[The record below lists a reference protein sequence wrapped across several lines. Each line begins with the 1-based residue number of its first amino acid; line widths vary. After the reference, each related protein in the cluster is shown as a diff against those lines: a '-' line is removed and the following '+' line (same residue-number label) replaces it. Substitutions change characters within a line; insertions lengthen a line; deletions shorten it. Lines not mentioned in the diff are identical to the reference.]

1 MLVVSLPISYFVLQS
16 LLYLHIIQRC
26 NVLIPLTILFRAGTP
41 YKGLDFVN
49 GSIRRV
55 NLDELSDNH
64 RVYDSRKISGAAN
77 SLIRVVRSMLIEFAK
92 KAGYAEEF
100 CDFEDI
106 DEESLICSVVYVDGE
121 RENLSLRKFDL
132 LIRNESWRRQAM
144 FLQGYVPATSTQ
156 SGFFGS
162 QKKVR
167 SLLDSDGAEAADQY
181 TKSLAKFVERAYSE
195 CTSELVPAAAP
206 KKSSSVASSR
216 RSSLDSAASSQASS
230 AIASAVAGVG
240 GQQVLLKV
248 VEMNATFVLDK
259 RGRLYFLQSDY
270 TTIEIQKNVKEVEEV
285 LVQDKSSREN
295 SAAESIYN
303 ELQTLLR
310 RASNRGLSIQDT
322 FKHFNTQRTGF
333 VDVDGLM
340 NGMAKLGIGVTF
352 TVGEKVLQLIG
363 GIGSDFLTIQD
374 FERFINVEKD
384 LQVFEDG
391 GFNSQTRRKDLFKNT
406 VSGEY
411 LARQKELSQLL
422 PPPTTGVITGP
433 LPPRQKLPPVSGSRG
448 GHARGRGASSED
460 EEEEGEEEEDDFPSD
475 PSFGLKPG
483 SASVSF
489 VGTGSSS
496 NLMGGQ
502 TGTAEIEVGA
512 GTGSREGAVRQ
523 TSVKK
528 GPGGASKV
536 QKKRPLTSVE
546 EAEARRVEAEKSQP
560 LPPWATKRQK
570 RALKE
575 LQNAV
580 SRSEA
585 KRQKEEELLGTA
597 AAAAAGADDDARM
610 ATSGTPATPGTSA
623 GRSVTS
629 SLGANVRKTPIVPPF
644 NTSAISGP
652 DSRSVSPS
660 GTASASRRPG
670 SSSGSGFG
678 SLSNFGSKDLKGIS
692 LDPSALSHDINKDKD
707 EILYV
712 DYGMM
717 MTYRLVLGAGDNY
730 DGRKT
735 HEELQTLRYKSILEG
750 HEKSFVEEVNAAA
763 EEASGGNRQMSFTL
777 VVVPDLFMTLET
789 LEVSLDRLLDKF
801 PHARLVLVGVPGLP
815 NTNWPPG
822 FVLNSD
828 IFARAMSKLLMFL
841 HGSRN
846 QLVKYP
852 GDPIFMMG
860 IGVSVYTVS
869 RFIVNHSY
877 KLGPVRNQ
885 IRAIFAI
892 NGYLK
897 LNGGVKRICKELRD
911 AMVSANSYEV
921 NELIVSLHFYDEYLI
936 QNGREEVLKKFW
948 ACRRGLCSYD
958 VPDESAGRGYVG
970 VLEHLNGIMV
980 DETAIVDGKAT
991 ASSSRSGRKQSM
1003 SQSGS
1008 RRQSSAGQGSIDG
1021 GSGSRRQSSV
1031 GPGSMDGS
1039 SSFSRKH
1046 SIMGSRDSM
1055 SSGGGSIGGKSRR
1068 MSMAQKLDGI
1078 LGSASSPDAFD
1089 GTRLLADSNIPII
1102 VVQST
1107 EDVFIDPRNV
1117 GAFKEMLPANRKLVN
1132 SIDDIYNVAGA
1143 IQINYLAAGHE
1154 VIQERNG
1161 FILGLVTNAAMLCG
1175 INPLVLEDGRK
1186 KNGDVDEEIFDV
1198 LVMAER
1204 RREQIAREEQ
1214 EAKEQ
1219 AKREEQERKK
1229 KRREAR
1235 QLNRAEREEE
1245 EREQRRIQAEEEE
1258 LQRAADEEK
1267 SRLEGLRQLDEAG
1280 RLAQEVKDKED
1291 KDEEAKRERQI
1302 VEREKRAKLALER
1315 KQRELKAARKAEMEV
1330 LYEKERLYAE
1340 QKLEAREILLMEKED
1355 SRSVFAREYHRH
1367 CMLLEESNKLAA
1379 EKAQLLHE
1387 YRREEAVKKVEE
1399 NLARARA
1406 ARMEE
1411 RRLKAASVVAQLEA
1425 EELTLSGEKNG
1436 GYDPKNP
1443 KEVNQI
1449 IVATQRLLKD
1459 LMECRQKCVEAM
1471 KRQRLILAKVEL
1483 FRKQCYDLDTD
1494 VSRLRRAVRL
1504 VEINPSLVVSQ
1515 DPTGKEQGNDDF
1527 YKAQLEDLKRNLAS
1541 KEESYLDFLSV
1552 KRSREEQLEIANRTV
1567 QKFKLKQSER
1577 DQLMRDRLHQMGLLV
1592 KELSDKIRNLKMS
1605 RDNLTNTR
1613 NILKMKGLTVERRID
1628 AVMKEWNR
1636 IKHVKEDLV
1645 DTDVWIEG
1653 VLQRARTK
1661 ELRKHLESERDKS
1674 TKDLDL
1680 IHKDFDHHYTLIV
1693 EAGERIGLAK
1703 RDCDKLSLA
1712 LKSFTTAYKKVS
1724 SFSVNDLLHAVTA
1737 RMEKAQKVEDKKEKD
1752 ALIAEKMMQ
1761 LGAVSQA
1768 EKVRVKDHELR
1779 SKDDRQFIGLDIVLN
1794 PEKYLHLS
1802 ITEAEEMQY
1811 DQDYQCELT
1820 KPDLERIQKLPVQIN
1835 LAMPFLHTETEIR
1848 THRLFNL
1855 YYRDVC
1861 IDDDYFRKKDFYSAG
1876 GGQVN
1881 DDGTVV
1887 SASIDGGDGGS
1898 VVSGLS
1904 GTVTPIAANHFK
1916 KVEKDALAGPKEM
1929 QESEAV
1935 HDIIIKES
1943 LRDRIRAITED
1954 EPISEDEQAWLQLD
1968 KILSP
1973 EAFGAEELTEV
1984 LEQLKRR
1991 KVDIDVTTTNNEV
2004 EVMKH
2009 RKPDIE
2015 LSTTSH
2021 LNSPGKKSYD
2031 GSQLMMSHNITESE
2045 IHPTDLKKL
2054 SKTTLPVQLIKEND
2068 AFNLAKR
2075 DGDKYSELRYRYD
2088 TGEKVFSYD
2097 WKCPFN
2103 LVELL
2108 EIRDTDATD
2117 LRTDDQMKVKLLM
2130 EKYYVDPNES
2140 VIGAMRLKTMNEV
2153 TGRLNAGIKGIE
2165 MAHRLTR
2172 RRQSVALGVMNSAGL
2187 GKRTSSTALFA
2198 GSMEMKTMEPL
2209 ASLEEG
2215 SSADDMTAD
2224 DMTMEG
2230 TLADGGESFEGSV
2243 EDAAQKLA
2251 SNRIWGSWEQV
2262 HPASAGLDSQ
2272 MQIFQPSVYTA
2283 SRDHPAS
2290 YAMSVDPE
2298 PPKLLA
2304 ELDELSADPMQTQ
2317 TKEDGIKTLLA
2328 MPKAMEFNSFENDSK
2343 SIWFITESIT
2353 ELGSQEQK
2361 AVKGKVVLIAQKDKL
2376 PLLEVTDSLID
2387 ARQSRIHRFVVPDR
2401 EDARILDI
2409 TVSIVYQ
2416 GTFGTKGYKVGRLA
2430 AALFR
2435 LPSAKHSFS
2444 TPQPIGFSPYDMQS
2458 SNLPESLGRVT
2469 ILHQPKIRPIVP
2481 GPMQIVVG
2489 SASTTKYS
2497 IEVSARYAKAALPIV
2512 DEAIIVAKTAQARFP
2527 KVLLEIEALDESL
2540 RLAERKL
2547 LVCDK
2552 MILEAQAEA
2561 KRVQERMYFI
2571 SDLLEKDD
2579 EDMTMLEDERK
2590 EYQREYGILEVEYSQ
2605 FSNQFASRH
2614 QEKIDIR
2621 EGIAMMHD
2629 LQRQRQAEKKSLKV
2643 DLENYRRDL
2652 PSCMALLRSLQEASN
2667 VAAALNTSIQGPA
2680 ADSHAGKS
2688 SEPVGLPK
2696 MLTPA
2701 ETVRATF
2708 KRDGWDLLEL
2718 EHRQWIMLDQ
2728 ALNPVKYEWLRE
2740 QEEAERQELLDLGK
2754 KPKKK
2759 KYNAAIEAFM
2769 LSKTEIQHILRSGF
2783 ATLNRR
2789 EVVVR
2794 KLLTKYHDDPE
2805 IMARSQAIAAHGFDP
2820 HIAERVRA
2828 KNPKA
2833 YSKEEQEWSSVDR
2846 VLHPEI
2852 WKHYVHI
2859 DEGTNFAPAAGKV
2872 SHEHKGGQSTPGTIT
2887 RPGSPDVLPSKPG
2900 TAGTSGGG
2908 GGTAATS
2915 KPGTAGSK
2923 NDQISSV
2930 GRILGLGDMGQDAKL
2945 HTATGT
2951 TDMNTLLDA
2960 TQTQMIKS
2968 QDSRLPWK
2976 CHFTK
2981 DQLMKIWRTPRH
2993 VLTEEIER
3001 HAHKL
3006 LHKYNGTYQG
3016 YIQAEQESGE
3026 RRDNGA
3032 GHGKH
3037 IQWNV
3042 LGNTVTS
3049 DVDLRTRILLREIDR
3064 VSASK
3069 NEYMDSE
3076 VLHAAT
3082 QRFPTTLLRVHL
3094 EEELDFVLREQVK
3107 ERERSQRWKIDD
3119 YSDEESDD
3127 DEGPPPDGGQGMDD
3141 DEDEVSDL
3149 DGDVDDDVAVAALQA
3164 KVAKRAKKREKRR
3177 KAEKADQGS
3186 SIEDDVFKM
3195 RKMLNQYSEA
3205 GEELEAAILQ
3215 NALGR
3220 GGCIACRTNPCS
3232 WKPCVDVELVS
3243 QRKKELDKEL
3253 ERVRLDRDSHVITSD
3268 VCLSAHMGG
3277 NRVFK
3282 RMDLLDELNT
3292 ESRDLDRR
3300 LQLNNVDRELH
3311 NAYSTRSEYIEIEH
3325 LHGYKMMMW
3334 TSNARVA
3341 LESRQSKLV
3350 AMSVAKDVIDSM
3362 LDYML
3367 EGWFFGETKSTS
3379 TMIGYVPSIKDSKDG
3394 NGKPSMMRPGADQ
3407 IDALELHNRKLKAR
3421 ADLKKK
3427 GIASTDSSR
3436 GTILEKAAGIE
3447 ETSQTNI
3454 KREKVAKKGSQ
3465 HEHLLNE
3472 TESTLRFGLFMLTFM
3487 YFRAMTFVR
3496 REKVSWSGESEMAGL
3511 TGHGGK
3517 MTDERMRMLDEENKA
3532 AARKK
3537 KIDQILAKCK
3547 VGEQRRKDREAAERQ
3562 EAIFRLAAVI
3572 RRQKTETAAVGTLQR
3587 MYRGHLGRKAA
3598 KRWALKRAEINA
3610 MHFLLNST
3618 AICLQRV
3625 WRGYLG
3631 REYTVRKRR
3640 EMAYFIALM
3649 RQQEAEDDEELYW
3662 QTHPWSKL
3670 KRDNKDW
3677 MDKKLRKSHQVNVL
3691 GGSRLTKEEQDR
3703 QLAEA
3708 ADAESSEEE
3717 ESDDDFDARS
3727 EAPSNTRG
3735 DNSGGGGG
3743 GGDDGDGNEN
3753 TGARASTRGSNG
3765 DGDVLVEGAGASEKA
3780 PIGGLSKKET
3790 E

>member
-1 MLVVSLPISYFVLQS
+1 M
-16 LLYLHIIQRC
+16 
-26 NVLIPLTILFRAGTP
+26 
-41 YKGLDFVN
+41 
-49 GSIRRV
+49 
-55 NLDELSDNH
+55 NLDELSDTH
-64 RVYDSRKISGAAN
+64 RVYDSRLISGATNALLRVIR
-77 SLIRVVRSMLIEFAK
+77 SLLIEFARNS
-92 KAGYAEEF
+92 GYAEEF

-106 DEESLICSVVYVDGE
+106 DDESLICSAVYVDGE
-121 RENLSLRKFDL
+121 REHLSLRKFDL
-132 LIRNESWRRQAM
+132 LIRNESWRRQLM
-144 FLQGYVPATSTQ
+144 FIQGYVPMASSQT
-156 SGFFGS
+156 GFFGS
-162 QKKVR
+162 KKKVR

-181 TKSLAKFVERAYSE
+181 AKSLAKFVERAYSE
-195 CTSELVPAAAP
+195 CSSDLVSVGAPAA
-206 KKSSSVASSR
+206 KKGGGSVASSR
-216 RSSLDSAASSQASS
+216 RSSDASSSAVSS
-230 AIASAVAGVG
+230 AIASAAAGANK
-240 GQQVLLKV
+240 VLLKV
-248 VEMNATFVLDK
+248 IEMQASFVLDK
-259 RGRLYFLQSDY
+259 KGKLFFLQSDY
-270 TTIEIQKNVKEVEEV
+270 TSIEIQNNSREVEEV
-285 LVQDKSSREN
+285 MTHDKTSREI

-352 TVGEKVLQLIG
+352 SVGEKVLHLIG
-363 GIGSDFLTIQD
+363 GIGSAFLTIQD
-374 FERFINVEKD
+374 FERFINVAKD

-391 GFNSQTRRKDLFKNT
+391 GFNSSTRRKDLFKNT
-406 VSGEY
+406 TGGEFI
-411 LARQKELSQLL
+411 ARQRELSQLL
-422 PPPTTGVITGP
+422 PPPTDVITGP
-433 LPPRQKLPPVSGSRG
+433 LPQRAKLPPMSAGTYG
-448 GHARGRGASSED
+448 EDSED
-460 EEEEGEEEEDDFPSD
+460 EDEDEDDFPSE
-475 PSFGLKPG
+475 PMFGLKPG
-483 SASVSF
+483 SAAVSF
-489 VGTGSSS
+489 RGSSS
-496 NLMGGQ
+496 NVLGSVPPAAP
-502 TGTAEIEVGA
+502 TDSVDTADNPA
-512 GTGSREGAVRQ
+512 TRKA
-523 TSVKK
+523 KPK
-528 GPGGASKV
+528 GKSSGGA
-536 QKKRPLTSVE
+536 KKRTLNSVE
-546 EAEARRVEAEKSQP
+546 QAEARRVEAEKNEP
-560 LPPWATKRQK
+560 LPPWASKRQK

-580 SRSEA
+580 TRASA
-585 KRQKEEELLGTA
+585 KQQKEEDLLGTA
-597 AAAAAGADDDARM
+597 GGEDSVRASS
-610 ATSGTPATPGTSA
+610 SGVTTPGTPSSA
-623 GRSVTS
+623 DRSKTAS
-629 SLGANVRKTPIVPPF
+629 PAPNVRRAPIVPPF
-644 NTSAISGP
+644 NASAVSGP
-652 DSRSVSPS
+652 DSRSTSPAQ
-660 GTASASRRPG
+660 GATGKRPG
-670 SSSGSGFG
+670 SSSGV
-678 SLSNFGSKDLKGIS
+678 SNLGSKDLKGIP
-692 LDPSALSHDINKDKD
+692 LDPSAMSLEINKDKD
-707 EILYV
+707 EILYI

-730 DGRKT
+730 EGRKT
-735 HEELQTLRYKSILEG
+735 HEELETLRYKSILEG

-777 VVVPDLFMTLET
+777 VVLPDLFMTLET
-789 LEVSLDRLLDKF
+789 LQVSLDRLLDKF
-801 PHARLVLVGVPGLP
+801 PHARLVLVGFPGLP

-828 IFARAMSKLLMFL
+828 IFARAVSKLLMYL

-869 RFIVNHSY
+869 RYIVNHSY
-877 KLGPVRNQ
+877 KLGPIRNH
-885 IRAIFAI
+885 IRAIIAI

-936 QNGREEVLKKFW
+936 QNGREDVLKKFW
-948 ACRRGLCSYD
+948 ASRRGLCSYD
-958 VPDESAGRGYVG
+958 VPDETAGRGYVG

-980 DETAIVDGKAT
+980 DEAAIVDGKASG
-991 ASSSRSGRKQSM
+991 SSSRSGRKQSV
-1003 SQSGS
+1003 SQSSS
-1008 RRQSSAGQGSIDG
+1008 RRQSSAGQGSMDAGPSRKQSFAAG
-1021 GSGSRRQSSV
+1021 GGDRKQSISGGGDRKQSISSGGSSSRSGSRRMSV
-1031 GPGSMDGS
+1031 
-1039 SSFSRKH
+1039 
-1046 SIMGSRDSM
+1046 
-1055 SSGGGSIGGKSRR
+1055 
-1068 MSMAQKLDGI
+1068 AQKLDNI
-1078 LGSASSPDAFD
+1078 LGSAASTDAFD

-1117 GAFKEMLPANRKLVN
+1117 AAFKEYLPANRKLVDDM
-1132 SIDDIYNVAGA
+1132 DDIYNVPGA
-1143 IQINYLAAGHE
+1143 IHVNYLAAGHE

-1161 FILGLVTNAAMLCG
+1161 FILGVVTNAALLCG
-1175 INPLVLEDGRK
+1175 INPLALEEGNK
-1186 KNGDVDEEIFDV
+1186 KSDVDEEVFDV

-1204 RREQIAREEQ
+1204 RREQIAKEEQ
-1214 EAKEQ
+1214 DAKDQ
-1219 AKREEQERKK
+1219 AKREEQERKQR
-1229 KRREAR
+1229 RREAR
-1235 QLNRAEREEE
+1235 QLSKAEREEE
-1245 EREQRRIQAEEEE
+1245 EREQKRIRDEEDETK
-1258 LQRAADEEK
+1258 RIADEE
-1267 SRLEGLRQLDEAG
+1267 AA
-1280 RLAQEVKDKED
+1280 RLADIEQHKASELQAQQAKEKEGKDD
-1291 KDEEAKRERQI
+1291 AAKKERQV

-1315 KQRELKAARKAEMEV
+1315 KQRELKAARQAEMEV
-1330 LYEKERLYAE
+1330 LYEKERLFAE
-1340 QKLEAREILLMEKED
+1340 QKLEAREVVFMTKED
-1355 SRSVFAREYHRH
+1355 SRSVFAREYYDH
-1367 CMLLEESNKLAA
+1367 CMLLEKSNQLAA
-1379 EKAQLLHE
+1379 EKAILLHE

-1411 RRLKAASVVAQLEA
+1411 RRIKAAQVVAQLEA
-1425 EELTLSGEKNG
+1425 EELQLSGEKNG
-1436 GYDPKNP
+1436 GYNPENP

-1483 FRKQCYDLDTD
+1483 FRKQVYDLDTD

-1515 DPTGKEQGNDDF
+1515 DASGNEQGNEDF
-1527 YKAQLEDLKRNLAS
+1527 YKAQLEDLKRNLSS
-1541 KEESYLDFLSV
+1541 KEESYLDFLAV

-1567 QKFKLKQSER
+1567 QKFKIKQSER
-1577 DQLMRDRLHQMGLLV
+1577 DQFMRDRLHQMGVLV
-1592 KELSDKIRNLKMS
+1592 KEYSDKIRSLKLS
-1605 RDNLTNTR
+1605 RDSLTNTR
-1613 NILKMKGLTVERRID
+1613 NILKMKGLMVEKRID
-1628 AVMKEWNR
+1628 SVMKEWNR
-1636 IKHVKEDLV
+1636 IKNVKDLLV

-1653 VLQRARTK
+1653 VLQRAHTK
-1661 ELRKHLESERDKS
+1661 ELRHHLESERDKNQQV
-1674 TKDLDL
+1674 LEQV
-1680 IHKDFDHHYTLIV
+1680 HKDFDHHYTLIV
-1693 EAGERIGLAK
+1693 EAGEIIGLTK

-1712 LKSFTTAYKKVS
+1712 LKSFANAYKKVS
-1724 SFSVNDLLHAVTA
+1724 SFSVQDLLDAVTA
-1737 RMEKAQKVEDKKEKD
+1737 RAEKAQKVEEKKGKD
-1752 ALIAEKMMQ
+1752 ALIAEKMSQ
-1761 LGAVSQA
+1761 LGVVSQA

-1779 SKDDRQFIGLDIVLN
+1779 SKDDRQFIGLDIILN

-1820 KPDLERIQKLPVQIN
+1820 KPDLERILKLPVQIN

-1848 THRLFNL
+1848 THRLFNM

-1861 IDDDYFRKKDFYSAG
+1861 IDDDYFRKKDFYCAG
-1876 GGQVN
+1876 GGVVN

-1887 SASIDGGDGGS
+1887 SESVEGGDGGS
-1898 VVSGLS
+1898 VISGLS
-1904 GTVTPIAANHFK
+1904 GSAIGANHFK
-1916 KVEKDALAGPKEM
+1916 KSVKDVLAGPKEM

-1943 LRDRIRAITED
+1943 MRDRLRALTED
-1954 EPISEDEQAWLQLD
+1954 EDISEEEQAWLQVD

-1973 EAFGAEELTEV
+1973 EAFGAEELREV
-1984 LEQLKRR
+1984 LEQLAR
-1991 KVDIDVTTTNNEV
+1991 KKKDIDVTTTNNEL

-2009 RKPDIE
+2009 RKPDSE

-2021 LNSPGKKSYD
+2021 ITSPGHKSYD
-2031 GSQLMMSHNITESE
+2031 ESYPLMSNNVTESE
-2045 IHPTDLKKL
+2045 INPADLKKL
-2054 SKTTLPVQLIKEND
+2054 AKTTLPVQLFKQND

-2088 TGEKVFSYD
+2088 TGEQVFSYD
-2097 WKCPFN
+2097 WTCRFN
-2103 LVELL
+2103 ILELL
-2108 EIRDTDATD
+2108 EIRDTDAVD
-2117 LRTDDQMKVKLLM
+2117 LRTEDQMRVKLLM

-2140 VIGAMRLKTMNEV
+2140 LIGAMRLKTMNEV
-2153 TGRLNAGIKGIE
+2153 TGRINNALKQID
-2165 MAHRLTR
+2165 MAHRMTQR
-2172 RRQSVALGVMNSAGL
+2172 KSSVALGVMNSAGK
-2187 GKRTSSTALFA
+2187 GKRSSSTALFA
-2198 GSMEMKTMEPL
+2198 GTAEMKAINPL
-2209 ASLEEG
+2209 ACLEETSTDG
-2215 SSADDMTAD
+2215 LLDDLTVDAEDSTAY
-2224 DMTMEG
+2224 E
-2230 TLADGGESFEGSV
+2230 ESV
-2243 EDAAQKLA
+2243 DDAAQKLA

-2272 MQIFQPSVYTA
+2272 MHVFQPSVYTS

-2290 YAMSVDPE
+2290 FAMSVDPE
-2298 PPKLLA
+2298 VPRLLA
-2304 ELDELSADPMQTQ
+2304 ELEDLESDPTGAS
-2317 TKEDGIKTLLA
+2317 KEDGVTALTA
-2328 MPKAMEFNSFENDSK
+2328 MPKAHQFNAFENDAK
-2343 SIWFITESIT
+2343 SVWFITESIT

-2361 AVKGKVVLIAQKDKL
+2361 TVKGKVVLIAQKDKL
-2376 PLLEVTDSLID
+2376 PLLEVTDAVID

-2435 LPSAKHSFS
+2435 LPSSRHEHS
-2444 TPQPIGFSPYDMQS
+2444 TPQPIGYSPYAMQA

-2481 GPMQIVVG
+2481 GPMQIVIG
-2489 SASTTKYS
+2489 SASSTKYS
-2497 IEVSARYAKAALPIV
+2497 IEVSARYARAALPIV
-2512 DEAIIVAKTAQARFP
+2512 DDAIVVAKTMQARFP

-2552 MILEAQAEA
+2552 MIIEAQLEA

-2579 EDMTMLEDERK
+2579 EDMTMLEEERK
-2590 EYQREYGILEVEYSQ
+2590 EYQREYGILEVEYAQ

-2614 QEKIDIR
+2614 QEKVDIR
-2621 EGIAMMHD
+2621 EGIGMMHE
-2629 LQRQRQAEKKSLKV
+2629 LQRQRQAEKKKLKE
-2643 DLENYRRDL
+2643 DLENHRRDL

-2688 SEPVGLPK
+2688 SESVGLPK

-2701 ETVRATF
+2701 ETVRSSF
-2708 KRDGWDLLEL
+2708 KREGWDMLEL
-2718 EHRQWIMLDQ
+2718 EHQQWVMLDQ
-2728 ALNPVKYEWLRE
+2728 ALNPAKYEWLRE
-2740 QEEAERQELLDLGK
+2740 KEEAEKQMLLDLGK

-2769 LSKTEIQHILRSGF
+2769 LSKTEITHILRSGF
-2783 ATLNRR
+2783 AMLNRR

-2846 VLHPEI
+2846 VLHPAI

-2859 DEGTNFAPAAGKV
+2859 DEGANFAPSAGVV
-2872 SHEHKGGQSTPGTIT
+2872 SHEKASQ
-2887 RPGSPDVLPSKPG
+2887 PGSPGSPGSPLASKPGTSGGTRPNTSGASKPG
-2900 TAGTSGGG
+2900 TASS
-2908 GGTAATS
+2908 A
-2915 KPGTAGSK
+2915 K
-2923 NDQISSV
+2923 NEQVSSV
-2930 GRILGLGDMGQDAKL
+2930 GRILGLGDLEKNAKL
-2945 HTATGT
+2945 HTATGA
-2951 TDMNTLLDA
+2951 TDMTTLLDA
-2960 TQTQMIKS
+2960 TQTQMIKAK
-2968 QDSRLPWK
+2968 DSRLPWK
-2976 CHFTK
+2976 CHFAK
-2981 DQLMKIWRTPRH
+2981 DQLLKIWRTPRH

-3016 YIQAEQESGE
+3016 YMQAESESKE
-3026 RRDNGA
+3026 RRENA
-3032 GHGKH
+3032 GFGKH
-3037 IQWNV
+3037 IQWDV
-3042 LGNTVTS
+3042 LGNEVTS
-3049 DVDLRTRILLREIDR
+3049 DVDLRTRVLLREIDR

-3076 VLHAAT
+3076 VLHANT
-3082 QRFPTTLLRVHL
+3082 QRFPTVLLRVHL
-3094 EEELDFVLREQVK
+3094 EEELDNVLRDQVK
-3107 ERERSQRWKIDD
+3107 ERERAQKWKIDD
-3119 YSDEESDD
+3119 YSDEESE
-3127 DEGPPPDGGQGMDD
+3127 DEGPGGPADGQPDEEAADD
-3141 DEDEVSDL
+3141 SPSDL
-3149 DGDVDDDVAVAALQA
+3149 DGDANDDMALAALQK
-3164 KVAKRAKKREKRR
+3164 KVARRAKKREKRR
-3177 KAEKADQGS
+3177 KAEKTDNGTS
-3186 SIEDDVFKM
+3186 VEEDVFNT
-3195 RKMLNQYSEA
+3195 RKMLNKFSEA
-3205 GEELEAAILQ
+3205 GDELEKAILQ

-3220 GGCIACRTNPCS
+3220 GGCIACRSNPCS
-3232 WKPCVDVELVS
+3232 WKPSVDVEKVKA
-3243 QRKKELDKEL
+3243 RKQELDREL
-3253 ERVRLDRDSHVITSD
+3253 ERVRLDRDTHVIQSD
-3268 VCLSAHMGG
+3268 VCLSAQMGG

-3282 RMDLLDELNT
+3282 RNDLLDELNT

-3300 LQLNNVDRELH
+3300 LQLNCVDKELH
-3311 NAYSTRSEYIEIEH
+3311 NSYSTRSEYIEVEA

-3334 TSNARVA
+3334 TNNARVA

-3350 AMSVAKDVIDSM
+3350 AMAVAKDVIDSM

-3379 TMIGYVPSIKDSKDG
+3379 TMIGYVPSIKNTKDG
-3394 NGKPSMMRPGADQ
+3394 NGNPGMMRPGADQ
-3407 IDALELHNRKLKAR
+3407 VDALELHNRKLKAR

-3427 GIASTDSSR
+3427 GIASTDDSR
-3436 GTILEKAAGIE
+3436 GTILEKAVDIE
-3447 ETSQTNI
+3447 ENSQTNI

-3465 HEHLLNE
+3465 HEHMLNE

-3547 VGEQRRKDREAAERQ
+3547 VGEQRRKDREAAERR
-3562 EAIFRLAAVI
+3562 EAIIRLVEVI

-3587 MYRGHLGRKAA
+3587 MYRGHLGRKAGR
-3598 KRWALKRAEINA
+3598 RWALKRAEINA
-3610 MHFLLNST
+3610 MHYLLNST

-3631 REYTVRKRR
+3631 REYTVKKRR

-3662 QTHPWSKL
+3662 QTHPWSKM
-3670 KRDNKDW
+3670 KRDNKEW
-3677 MDKKLRKSHQVNVL
+3677 MNKKMRSAHQTNVL
-3691 GGSRLTKEEQDR
+3691 GGSRLTQEEQER
-3703 QLAEA
+3703 QLEEAEEV
-3708 ADAESSEEE
+3708 ESSEEE
-3717 ESDDDFDARS
+3717 DDDEPVEKTSNKFSGNDDA
-3727 EAPSNTRG
+3727 
-3735 DNSGGGGG
+3735 GG
-3743 GGDDGDGNEN
+3743 EL
-3753 TGARASTRGSNG
+3753 
-3765 DGDVLVEGAGASEKA
+3765 LVEGSVASEKA
-3780 PIGGLSKKET
+3780 PVGGISEKPAASQSDEAAGGD
-3790 E
+3790 